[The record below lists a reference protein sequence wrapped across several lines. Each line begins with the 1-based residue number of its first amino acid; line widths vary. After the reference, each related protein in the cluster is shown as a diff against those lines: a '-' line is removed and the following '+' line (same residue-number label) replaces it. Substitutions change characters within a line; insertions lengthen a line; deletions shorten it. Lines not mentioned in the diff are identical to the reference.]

1 MAAQNKAGRFKTVD
15 LFAGPGALAEGF
27 SSLRSD
33 SGDPVFDIAL
43 SVEKEASA
51 FQTLRLRSFYR
62 QFSGHPPEDYY
73 AYLTKEISKDELTSR
88 FPEQWAA
95 AEQETLQLE
104 LGTDEAHEDIDQRLD
119 AIRDSAVADGSET
132 ILIGGPPC
140 QAYSLVGRARNRG
153 IAGYEAEKD
162 HRHFLY
168 QEYIRIVERLRPAA
182 FVMENVKG
190 ILSSKVNGEPIFD
203 RVLADMRAAGG
214 APDSYSLIPLVAGS
228 KNRHGEF
235 VIRAEQYGIPQKRH
249 RVIVLGIRTDIADS
263 LPTEIPLTPSLVPVE
278 RQSTVAD
285 VLEGLPPLR
294 SGLSKSEDGSTQWQT
309 AVTEAFRTAAR
320 ACRNHNKF
328 LEPVAVRLDAHAEQ
342 RQAQDTIP
350 KRTSE
355 EFVAA
360 SDPVLRNWLS
370 GNHNRSLPNHATR
383 GHMESDLARYA
394 FATTFAEIYQH
405 SPKARDYPEAL
416 TPNHASWTTGKFAD
430 RFRVQAWHQPSTT
443 ITSHI
448 AKDGHYFIH
457 PDPQQCRSL
466 TVREAARLQTFPD
479 DYYFEGN
486 RTQQY
491 VQVGNAVPPLLARQI
506 GLVVQI
512 FLLNSNL
519 PTYNTPD

>member
-1 MAAQNKAGRFKTVD
+1 MATQNKAGRFKTVD
-15 LFAGPGALAEGF
+15 LFAGPGGLAEGF
-27 SSLRSD
+27 SSLRND
-33 SGDPVFDIAL
+33 SGDPLFEIAL
-43 SVEKEASA
+43 SVEKETSA

-62 QFSGHPPEDYY
+62 QFAGHQPDDYY
-73 AYLTKEISKDELTSR
+73 AYLAGEISKDELTSR

-95 AEQETLQLE
+95 ARKETLQLE
-104 LGTDEAHEDIDQRLD
+104 LGTDEARKNINQRLD
-119 AIRDSAVADGSET
+119 AIRESMEADGSET

-153 IAGYEAEKD
+153 IAGYQAEKD
-162 HRHFLY
+162 RRHFLY

-203 RVLADMRAAGG
+203 RILADMRAAGG
-214 APDSYSLIPLVAGS
+214 ASDSYHLTPLVADS
-228 KNRHGEF
+228 KSRHGEF
-235 VIRAEQYGIPQKRH
+235 IIRAEQYGIPQKRH
-249 RVIVLGIRTDIADS
+249 RVIILGIRTDIANS
-263 LPTEIPLTPSLVPVE
+263 LPADSKTTPPLAPRDRHT
-278 RQSTVAD
+278 TVAD

-294 SGLSKSEDGSTQWQT
+294 SGLSKSKDGDTQWQA
-309 AVTEAFRTAAR
+309 AVAEAFRKAAR
-320 ACRNHNKF
+320 ACRSHDKK
-328 LEPVAVRLDAHAEQ
+328 LEPVATLLDAHAEK
-342 RQAQDTIP
+342 RRTQDSIP

-370 GNHNRSLPNHATR
+370 GNRNRSLPNHATR
-383 GHMESDLARYA
+383 GHMKSDLARYA
-394 FATTFAEIYQH
+394 FAATFAELYQH
-405 SPKARDYPEAL
+405 SPKARDYPKAL
-416 TPNHASWTTGKFAD
+416 APNHASWATGSFAD
-430 RFRVQAWHQPSTT
+430 RFRVQTWHQPSKT

-512 FLLNSNL
+512 FLLNSSL